1 MNLRKTLTI
10 ITSSFFFVGYLPFI
24 PGTFGSI
31 AGVGLFYLLRMN
43 QALYICGFLVV
54 LCAGFLV
61 GGQAEKIYAK
71 KDPACVV
78 IDEVTGMLLAL
89 AFLPFYNIVVVTVA
103 FFFFRLLDTLKPYP
117 AYRLQRLRGSAGI
130 MVDDLIAGLYTNI
143 ILQVA
148 LRLAVFKAS

>member
-1 MNLRKTLTI
+1 MTLRKTLAI

-31 AGVGLFYLLRMN
+31 AGVGLFYLLRTN
-43 QALYICGFLVV
+43 PALYICSFLVI
-54 LCAGFLV
+54 LCAGFWS
-61 GGQAEKIYAK
+61 GTEAEKIYAK
-71 KDPACVV
+71 KDPARVV

-89 AFLPFYNIVVVTVA
+89 ASLPFYNIAVVVVA

-143 ILQVA
+143 ILQIA
-148 LRLAVFKAS
+148 LRFVVFKVS